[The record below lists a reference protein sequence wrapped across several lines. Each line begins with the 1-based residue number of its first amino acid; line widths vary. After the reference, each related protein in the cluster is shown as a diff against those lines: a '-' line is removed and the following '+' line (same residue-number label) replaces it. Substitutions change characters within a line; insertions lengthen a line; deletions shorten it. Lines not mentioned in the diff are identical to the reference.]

1 MKKMKFLAMLLAMG
15 LCASS
20 AGCGCAATKEEVA
33 QVAKDAV
40 QQVASEASSEAEGEN
55 ADAQADESKE
65 IILQIDNPVMK
76 VNGEEKNI
84 DEEGTAPVIVDGR
97 TLLPVRAI
105 VEEIGGEVAWNA
117 ETKEVTLTHEDQE
130 IVLTIDSDEGFLN
143 GEPQV
148 LDAAPAIINGRTMLP
163 IRFVAQSFG
172 FNVDW
177 NSETKE
183 ITISNGTQEP

>member
-20 AGCGCAATKEEVA
+20 AGCGCSAAKEEAVQA
-33 QVAKDAV
+33 AKDAV
-40 QQVASEASSEAEGEN
+40 QQVAAEAETEAEGE
-55 ADAQADESKE
+55 AEESKE
-65 IILQIDNPVMK
+65 IILQIDNPMMK

-84 DEEGTAPVIVDGR
+84 DEEGTTPVIVDGS

-105 VEEIGGEVAWNA
+105 VEEIGGEVNWNA

-130 IVLTIDSDEGFLN
+130 IVLKIDSTEGFLN

-148 LDAAPAIINGRTMLP
+148 LDTAPAIINGRTMLP

-177 NSETKE
+177 NKETKE
-183 ITISNGTQEP
+183 ITITEGEGQA

>member
-20 AGCGCAATKEEVA
+20 AGCGCSAAKEEVA
-33 QVAKDAV
+33 QAAKDAV
-40 QQVASEASSEAEGEN
+40 SQVVSEAADEAE
-55 ADAQADESKE
+55 ADESKE

-130 IVLTIDSDEGFLN
+130 IVLTIDSTEGYLN

-177 NSETKE
+177 NADTQE
-183 ITISNGTQEP
+183 ITITSQDA